1 MEIYK
6 FMDETPKIMIVDES
20 ETISLITSKLFE
32 YQHWDVTKALTGEMA
47 LEFLQ
52 KEDFDVIL
60 LDINLPGMTG
70 IECCQLI
77 RKMED
82 KRKSRTPIFAIT
94 GNDLEL
100 TEKQYKERGFNEFF
114 QKPTDFGLLIQKL
127 KKIFD

>member
-1 MEIYK
+1 
-6 FMDETPKIMIVDES
+6 MIVDES

-60 LDINLPGMTG
+60 MDINLPGMTG

-100 TEKQYKERGFNEFF
+100 TEKEYKERGFNEFF
-114 QKPTDFGLLIQKL
+114 QKPTNFGLLIQKL